1 MAVVRFTKNLNRFFP
16 ELPETLEI
24 DAARVSELIA
34 ELERRFPGLAHY
46 VTDER
51 GALRKHV
58 NIFVD
63 EQTVLDRERLSDP
76 LQATSRVAI
85 LQALSGG

>member
-1 MAVVRFTKNLNRFFP
+1 MAQVRFTRNLNRFFP
-16 ELPETLEI
+16 DLPETLEV
-24 DAARVSELIA
+24 DAPRVSELIV

-63 EQTVLDRERLSDP
+63 EQTVRDREHLTDP
-76 LQATSRVAI
+76 LQPASRVAI